1 MQHLMHI
8 SLQHGFDFV
17 VHPSAFVVHVP
28 HKKPSTKW
36 LTRKMGQVGGGAG
49 AGGAGAW
56 LVGLVGPVG
65 WLAGQ
70 SMFSMQMSPQRP
82 SCLTTSPPFV
92 AVLLPLPPL
101 LLLDPVVLPQKEKNH
116 ILFDNALFHMR
127 QMDFVPVTAFPQ
139 LCTKEVRRGVGTC
152 VGGMRRADR
161 KAVAAQQARS
171 VRALGCCRYVC

>member
-1 MQHLMHI
+1 
-8 SLQHGFDFV
+8 
-17 VHPSAFVVHVP
+17 
-28 HKKPSTKW
+28 
-36 LTRKMGQVGGGAG
+36 MG
-49 AGGAGAW
+49 
-56 LVGLVGPVG
+56 P
-65 WLAGQ
+65 AGQ
-70 SMFSMQMSPQRP
+70 PCVAELACAQGRGLGSAW
-82 SCLTTSPPFV
+82 PFLPHRL
-92 AVLLPLPPL
+92 AAPLLPLLPPL
-101 LLLDPVVLPQKEKNH
+101 DPIAPLQKEKNH